1 MLDAVWSGARG
12 WLTPPVLFVVINLVI
27 GTIAVMSKLMSSS
40 SSAAGDGDHHHQQ
53 QQRQS
58 LMRAPSDAFDRLRC
72 FSFSRLG
79 LPASPLPHTPRYP
92 AFDDDAAAEAS
103 PVHDHERGEWWQ
115 PSLLCRAP
123 SVALDRLR
131 GLSFS
136 RRGAADHHAPAT
148 PPSEPATDDAAPSS
162 WRLRPALAEME
173 REVREPEQTHIER
186 SQSEAAAVAPARRRP
201 RAKKTRM
208 AARTTEERAADDG
221 HGKVEATGRAVG
233 AGRFDEV
240 LPPAVEVD
248 ERADDF
254 IRQFREQ
261 LRLQRI
267 DSILRYKDTLR
278 RTGTV

>member
-12 WLTPPVLFVVINLVI
+12 WLTPPVLFVLINLVI

-40 SSAAGDGDHHHQQ
+40 AAAGDGDQ
-53 QQRQS
+53 QQRQRQG
-58 LMRAPSDAFDRLRC
+58 LMRAPSVAFDRLRC

-79 LPASPLPHTPRYP
+79 LPPSPLPHTPRYP
-92 AFDDDAAAEAS
+92 AFDDDAAAAEAS
-103 PVHDHERGEWWQ
+103 APSPAYPAQDGGGEWWQ
-115 PSLLCRAP
+115 TSLLRRAP

-136 RRGAADHHAPAT
+136 RRGAPAADDHAPAT
-148 PPSEPATDDAAPSS
+148 PPAEPSS
-162 WRLRPALAEME
+162 FLRPAPAEME
-173 REVREPEQTHIER
+173 HEQTHIER
-186 SQSEAAAVAPARRRP
+186 SQSETAAVAPARRRP
-201 RAKKTRM
+201 RARKTRM
-208 AARTTEERAADDG
+208 AAKTTEEPAADG
-221 HGKVEATGRAVG
+221 AATGG
-233 AGRFDEV
+233 AGRFEV